1 MSAHPLET
9 KTVGFSEQQS
19 VIRAATEVLQKHAKS
34 FRLASYFLPKKSA
47 ADAAVVY
54 QFCRLVD
61 DLVDEA
67 PSYEIASQNLSQ
79 LSLELSG
86 VVPARV
92 EVEAYLD
99 VSNRL
104 GIPAHAADSL
114 MAGVLSD
121 IRSVRV
127 CTDRE
132 LAVYCYRV
140 AGVVGLMMCPVLGVK
155 DVSAHARA
163 VDLGMAMQLTN
174 ICRDVVE
181 DAKRDRV
188 YLPTERLSRHL
199 ITPDQLVTYLS
210 SDEPTFAPTQ
220 IHEATQKT
228 VSELLELAEQ
238 CYSRSLYG
246 MGFIPFR
253 ARAAILIARRVY
265 RRIGVR
271 LLKKYGGNSLHGRT
285 IVPGWQKGIQV
296 ICGLLDVFRPVTWST
311 GSISKFGSSRS
322 PEEIRN
328 QQNKF
333 TNNLSIERPFY
344 GSLDEIKAQSLGL
357 SIE

>member
-1 MSAHPLET
+1 M
-9 KTVGFSEQQS
+9 
-19 VIRAATEVLQKHAKS
+19 
-34 FRLASYFLPKKSA
+34 
-47 ADAAVVY
+47 VY

-61 DLVDEA
+61 DLADEA
-67 PSYEIASQNLSQ
+67 PSYEVASQNLRQ

-86 VVPARV
+86 AVPARV
-92 EVEAYLD
+92 EVAAYLD

-121 IRSVRV
+121 IGSVRV
-127 CTDRE
+127 RTDQE

-155 DVSAHARA
+155 DTSAHARA

-210 SDEPTFAPTQ
+210 SDDPTFSPAQ
-220 IHEATQKT
+220 IHEATLKT
-228 VSELLELAEQ
+228 VNELLELAEQ

-246 MGFIPFR
+246 MGYIPFR

-271 LLKKYGGNSLHGRT
+271 LLKSMVETLCMGALLFPVGR
-285 IVPGWQKGIQV
+285 KG
-296 ICGLLDVFRPVTWST
+296 FRCST
-311 GSISKFGSSRS
+311 V
-322 PEEIRN
+322 
-328 QQNKF
+328 
-333 TNNLSIERPFY
+333 
-344 GSLDEIKAQSLGL
+344 
-357 SIE
+357 